1 MRAKRAK
8 FTLKMDKNS
17 SKKPKLS
24 GKCQKIKC
32 DILNDFQTLWVVVAN
47 FAAKGKEKK
56 CPPCTVNSKK
66 AKAQKLGKIGK
77 TSENS
82 KATSKAEKP

>member
-1 MRAKRAK
+1 MV
-8 FTLKMDKNS
+8 L
-17 SKKPKLS
+17 
-24 GKCQKIKC
+24 GHI
-32 DILNDFQTLWVVVAN
+32 VAN